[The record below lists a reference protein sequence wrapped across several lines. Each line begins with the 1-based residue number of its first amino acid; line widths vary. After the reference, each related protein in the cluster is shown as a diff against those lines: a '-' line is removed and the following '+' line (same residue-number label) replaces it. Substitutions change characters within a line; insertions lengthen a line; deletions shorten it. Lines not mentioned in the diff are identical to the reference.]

1 MPSKDSGEVT
11 KTIKRYFRNE
21 EPLFNRMHRD
31 YEDYWVLKEWEPDL
45 DDQIMPEDAYTT
57 NQPRVLA
64 QKIIAFIAETN
75 MVVRVPNDDAP
86 KSQEERNKLTENL
99 SIGMLANIDR
109 RMRRN
114 GDPRIQR
121 QMAWHSVVRGRYVI
135 ARAFLRKR
143 PNGETFEDVLPID
156 PAQFVFQPGEEEPI
170 WAAHRR
176 QLSRGEIRDLYPKFK
191 VADGEVDD
199 DD

>member
-1 MPSKDSGEVT
+1 MPSTDSGEVT

-99 SIGMLANIDR
+99 SIGMLDNIDR

-121 QMAWHSVVRGRYVI
+121 QMAGHSVVRGRYVI

-143 PNGETFEDVLPID
+143 PNGETFEDILPID
-156 PAQFVFQPGEEEPI
+156 PAQFVSQPGEEEPV

-176 QLSRGEIRDLYPKFK
+176 QLSRGEIMDLYPDF
-191 VADGEVDD
+191 
-199 DD
+199 